1 MTIKLNNAAIEQLK
15 KSQWEDVEN
24 DRKITGDFSTNL
36 LWEITGLNADILNTK
51 IENAYYE
58 ATYKRTENGENEYAY
73 NLCIGYLTE
82 NHDTIFS
89 CNTDDSDT
97 DFLELFTEKE
107 PEKTDEQ
114 IKWEQFN
121 DSLAGFIGENDC
133 NEVIE
138 QIKQNHTLFWN
149 KIVEDVT
156 DNTTVDDI
164 KNYNSYLYDRIEED
178 VMDGLAPSTIP
189 DYLYD
194 DVVSDYIENNPAECM
209 ERAEEYADSS
219 DIRDFVINYI
229 QNNL

>member
-58 ATYKRTENGENEYAY
+58 ATYIRTENGENEYAY

-89 CNTDDSDT
+89 CNTADSDN

-107 PEKTDEQ
+107 PEKTDEEMF
-114 IKWEQFN
+114 I
-121 DSLAGFIGENDC
+121 DYLRGFIGERPDGD
-133 NEVIE
+133 VIE
-138 QIKQNHTLFWN
+138 LIKQNLTNFWN
-149 KIVEDVT
+149 NIVCDVVNNLDAEDIDNDDLKDEIGRAWAENNT
-156 DNTTVDDI
+156 DEI
-164 KNYNSYLYDRIEED
+164 KNLFLDNASSYELKEMATDI
-178 VMDGLAPSTIP
+178 IN
-189 DYLYD
+189 DYL
-194 DVVSDYIENNPAECM
+194 
-209 ERAEEYADSS
+209 
-219 DIRDFVINYI
+219 
-229 QNNL
+229 